1 MAIEDLRYFMAVGM
15 GISHYHKAPVNTDV
29 VLLVSGDTCEWP
41 SLLQRM
47 HEGACRLACSAQCR
61 QLPQPGRGLVAKFR
75 RDVCLT
81 HGQHTRTAPSAS
93 QALLCSSCFAVRS
106 AQHM

>member
-41 SLLQRM
+41 PLLQRM
-47 HEGACRLACSAQCR
+47 HKGAGRLCA
-61 QLPQPGRGLVAKFR
+61 
-75 RDVCLT
+75 
-81 HGQHTRTAPSAS
+81 APSAGTCPARLWPGC
-93 QALLCSSCFAVRS
+93 QVLL
-106 AQHM
+106 